1 MKKLF
6 VVAAVMLAAVGA
18 QAQRAVGSWSFQPKV
33 GMNVADLTKTDGSDA
48 RIGLA
53 LGAEAEYQLTDLF
66 SLTGGVMYSQQ
77 GTKASG
83 DMEFDDFSVDGTVT
97 FKLDYINVPILANVY
112 VAKGLAVKLGV
123 QPGFLV
129 NDQMKIKAMG
139 HSVTKDLPSDA
150 GVKTFDFSIP
160 VGVSYEYKN
169 VQLDA
174 RYNWGLTNVA
184 KDGDAK
190 NSVFQFT
197 LGYKF

>member
-77 GTKASG
+77 GAKRSG
-83 DMEFDDFSVDGTVT
+83 SMEVDDFSVDGTAT
-97 FKLDYINVPILANVY
+97 LKLDYINVPILANVY

-129 NDQMKIKAMG
+129 NDQVKIKAMG
-139 HSVTKDLPSDA
+139 HSVTEDLPSDE

>member
-139 HSVTKDLPSDA
+139 HSVTKDLPSSA

>member
-6 VVAAVMLAAVGA
+6 VVAAVMLAAVGV

-33 GMNVADLTKTDGSDA
+33 GMNVADLTKTDGFDA

-77 GTKASG
+77 GTKWSG
-83 DMEFDDFSVDGTVT
+83 NMEIDDFSVDGTAT
-97 FKLDYINVPILANVY
+97 LKLDYINVPILANVY

-129 NDQMKIKAMG
+129 NDQVKIKAMG
-139 HSVTKDLPSDA
+139 HSVTKDLPSDE

-174 RYNWGLTNVA
+174 RYNWGLTNVT

>member
-139 HSVTKDLPSDA
+139 HSVTKDIPSDA

>member
-33 GMNVADLTKTDGSDA
+33 GMNVAGLTKTDDSDA

-77 GTKASG
+77 GTKWTG
-83 DMEFDDFSVDGTVT
+83 DMDIYDIPFNGTAT
-97 FKLDYINVPILANVY
+97 LKLDYINVPILANVY
-112 VAKGLAVKLGV
+112 VAKGFAVKLGL

-129 NDQMKIKAMG
+129 NKQVKIKAMG
-139 HSVTKDLPSDA
+139 QSISKDIPSEA
-150 GVKTFDFSIP
+150 GLNTFDLSIP

-174 RYNWGLTNVA
+174 RYNWGVTNVA
-184 KDGDAK
+184 KDSDTK